1 MNDSLNPPLSYEASA
16 TTTHRHVAT
25 TLPPEVSACLKN
37 SRFLHLAT
45 CDGLTPHISLMS
57 YTYLPSTPFDPY
69 PTIIMTTNSSSRKT
83 THLQTN
89 PRVSLL
95 VHDWV
100 SHRPPTRASNP
111 GNTRDGSP
119 PPAATRSSLASLL
132 LNLNTSAL
140 SSISTTITGEA
151 RFLEPNSE
159 EETWCKERH
168 LENNTF
174 EEEMSTFG
182 RVPQPGQRR
191 PSLSIDEDVRV
202 VTVRVREGRL
212 ADWKGGV
219 RDWLVVQEGEE
230 GIMRL
235 AHLHFPEI
243 TSFTRVAALQQTLTT
258 RLLAHKKLAHSTTA
272 NAATPPPPDPTI
284 ITFTPNPVYTTGR
297 RDLPPSN
304 TSPSASKTLSLPT
317 ALEPIRSLLAPPP
330 SSPHN
335 EAAPVAEYH
344 PTLRG
349 GQTTYHGPGQMVA
362 YTILDLRRMG
372 LSPRCHIRLLE
383 NSVVD
388 VLRSYGLEGL
398 ITEDPGV
405 WVPRSSSPSP
415 VSNGDKLPRK
425 ITAVGVHL
433 RRNISSY
440 GIGFNV
446 TEEPMWFFRQIV
458 ACGLEGREATSLEG
472 QGVKGVSIEEV
483 AGRFVDAFVR
493 RVNADFACGGNALG
507 EKIEEVYK
515 VGERDLV
522 D

>member
-1 MNDSLNPPLSYEASA
+1 MSDSLNPPLSYEASA

-25 TLPPEVSACLKN
+25 TLPPEVTSCLKN

-111 GNTRDGSP
+111 GATRDGSP

-151 RFLEPNSE
+151 QFLEPGSE
-159 EETWCKERH
+159 EETWCKDRH

-174 EEEMSTFG
+174 EEEMSAFG
-182 RVPQPGQRR
+182 QVSQPGQRR
-191 PSLSIDEDVRV
+191 LSLSIEDDVRV

-219 RDWLVVQEGEE
+219 RDWLVVQED
-230 GIMRL
+230 
-235 AHLHFPEI
+235 I
-243 TSFTRVAALQQTLTT
+243 TSFTRVANLQQSLTT
-258 RLLAHKKLAHSTTA
+258 RLLAHKKLSHSP
-272 NAATPPPPDPTI
+272 NSPTPPPPDPTI

-304 TSPSASKTLSLPT
+304 TTPSPSASQKTLSLPP
-317 ALEPIRSLLAPPP
+317 ALEPIRHLLSPPHDR
-330 SSPHN
+330 S
-335 EAAPVAEYH
+335 AAAEYH

-362 YTILDLRRMG
+362 YTILDLRRLG
-372 LSPRCHIRLLE
+372 LTPRCHIRLLE

-388 VLRSYGLEGL
+388 VLRGYGVEG
-398 ITEDPGV
+398 IVTEDPGV
-405 WVPRSSSPSP
+405 WVPSTSA
-415 VSNGDKLPRK
+415 NKDGGGGDELPRK

-440 GIGFNV
+440 GIGLNV
-446 TEEPMWFFRQIV
+446 TEEPMWYFRQIV
-458 ACGLEGREATSLEG
+458 ACGLEGRKTTSLEG
-472 QGVKGVSIEEV
+472 QGVKGPSIEEI
-483 AGRFVDAFVR
+483 AGRFVDVFVR
-493 RVNADFACGGNALG
+493 RVNEDFACGASATG

-515 VGERDLV
+515 VEEDLLE
-522 D
+522 